1 MKITLV
7 LFEKKYLLLKFDYRK
22 YDRLMILG
30 FSILSNFQFFVR
42 HIL

>member
-1 MKITLV
+1 MIYKNNFIRKKI
-7 LFEKKYLLLKFDYRK
+7 FIIDYRK
-22 YDRLMILG
+22 YDRLMTLG